1 MNWRDIS
8 YLASGT
14 PRQRSAYR
22 NLSELRILDALA
34 PFDAVLVSTVNT
46 NIDVESSDLDVICE
60 VYDFDAFE
68 ALLVSLYE
76 TKPGFTVSRSE
87 SDPPALVA
95 SFYHNDWEYEV
106 FGQPLPI
113 ERQNAYRH
121 MVQTHRVISLGG
133 DTWREAIRSLK
144 RDGMKTEPAVAYCL
158 RLEGNPYQ
166 AVLAL
171 EQLSDVDLVHLLSGG
186 RLA

>member
-46 NIDVESSDLDVICE
+46 NIELESSDLDVICE